1 MGPLLFF
8 PFSPLLSSSTVLHN
22 RLLPLC
28 LCFLPLFVI
37 MGVTSAASTIT
48 RCDPG
53 EKHWDCSPDMDWS
66 GCCDYDPCLPGDG
79 CIFLNMKTSF
89 LEFITESGHKT
100 KTGMITSTITRPTT
114 TANEGDLPWS
124 TISIDESTQ
133 TDDATATETEMEESA
148 SKSMTDSGTT
158 RTIPNP
164 NKVTV
169 TKHTLIITDKTP
181 EFLPEVST
189 SSSSWV
195 DEGTWPTSGSTGIGS
210 PAQTNGSD
218 PFAGDE
224 GDSSLPTG
232 TIVGAAVGGAAA
244 LAILAVLVFALLR
257 RRRLNQDNSG
267 MADGGD
273 GNGEK
278 NQWLGYGVS
287 AHTTGTREDHD
298 PFAPFG
304 GRADRTDDPFR
315 PPSNTFEMDGT
326 SNVPVELPAVKFSD
340 AREDPRPQFHPQAH
354 PQDRSQSQ
362 PQSQFHSTGSMSAT
376 PSYGHPVQPAGP
388 VDPRANLN
396 ASLRERQQH
405 TYVNHW
411 NQYRALGQDER

>member
-1 MGPLLFF
+1 
-8 PFSPLLSSSTVLHN
+8 
-22 RLLPLC
+22 
-28 LCFLPLFVI
+28 
-37 MGVTSAASTIT
+37 MGVTSAASTT
-48 RCDPG
+48 GKCDAG
-53 EKHWDCSPDMDWS
+53 VTYWYCSQWA
-66 GCCDYDPCLPGDG
+66 GCCDYDPCISGG
-79 CIFLNMKTSF
+79 RCIFLDMETS
-89 LEFITESGHKT
+89 LAEFITESEQKT

-114 TANEGDLPWS
+114 TADEDLEWS
-124 TISIDESTQ
+124 TISIEESTQ
-133 TDDATATETEMEESA
+133 TDDETATETDMEESA

-169 TKHTLIITDKTP
+169 TKHTLIITDRTP
-181 EFLPEVST
+181 SFLPEVST
-189 SSSSWV
+189 ISSSWV
-195 DEGTWPTSGSTGIGS
+195 DEGTWPTSGSTGIGP

-224 GDSSLPTG
+224 GDSPLPTG

-244 LAILAVLVFALLR
+244 LAILAVLVFSLLR

-273 GNGEK
+273 NNGEK

-287 AHTTGTREDHD
+287 PHTTGTREDHD

-304 GRADRTDDPFR
+304 VTPEKILAHSFTHRLNHR
-315 PPSNTFEMDGT
+315 PAP
-326 SNVPVELPAVKFSD
+326 
-340 AREDPRPQFHPQAH
+340 
-354 PQDRSQSQ
+354 QSQ
-362 PQSQFHSTGSMSAT
+362 PRSQFHSTGSMSAT
-376 PSYGHPVQPAGP
+376 PSSYGHPVQPAGP

>member
-8 PFSPLLSSSTVLHN
+8 PFSPLLSSSIVLHN

-28 LCFLPLFVI
+28 LCFLPLFVL
-37 MGVTSAASTIT
+37 MGVTSAASTT
-48 RCDPG
+48 SKCDSG
-53 EKHWDCSPDMDWS
+53 EKYWYCSQWS
-66 GCCDYDPCLPGDG
+66 GCCDYNPCIPGDR

-89 LEFITESGHKT
+89 AEFITESEHQT

-114 TANEGDLPWS
+114 TADEDLEWS
-124 TISIDESTQ
+124 TISIEESAQ
-133 TDDATATETEMEESA
+133 TDDETATETEMKESA

-169 TKHTLIITDKTP
+169 TKHTLIITDRTP
-181 EFLPEVST
+181 SFLPEVST
-189 SSSSWV
+189 STSSWV
-195 DEGTWPTSGSTGIGS
+195 DEGTWPTSGSTGIGP

-224 GDSSLPTG
+224 GDSPLPTG

-273 GNGEK
+273 SNGEK

-287 AHTTGTREDHD
+287 PHTTGTREDHD

-315 PPSNTFEMDGT
+315 PPSNTYEMDGT

-340 AREDPRPQFHPQAH
+340 AREDPRPQFHPRAQPQAR
-354 PQDRSQSQ
+354 PQSRS
-362 PQSQFHSTGSMSAT
+362 QSQFHSTGSMSAT
-376 PSYGHPVQPAGP
+376 PSSYGHPVQPAGP

>member
-1 MGPLLFF
+1 MGA
-8 PFSPLLSSSTVLHN
+8 
-22 RLLPLC
+22 
-28 LCFLPLFVI
+28 
-37 MGVTSAASTIT
+37 TSAASAAT
-48 RCDPG
+48 RCKPG
-53 EKHWDCSPDMDWS
+53 EEHWDCKPEFSWS
-66 GCCDYDPCLPGDG
+66 GCCDYDPCARSDG
-79 CIFLNMKTSF
+79 CVFLNMPSTL
-89 LEFITESGHKT
+89 LEFMTESKRQT
-100 KTGMITSTITRPTT
+100 KTGMITSTITRPTR
-114 TANEGDLPWS
+114 TADEKDLPWS
-124 TISIDESTQ
+124 TISIEESTQ

-148 SKSMTDSGTT
+148 SKIMTDSGTT
-158 RTIPNP
+158 RTIANP
-164 NKVTV
+164 NKVTI

-181 EFLPEVST
+181 PSLPELT
-189 SSSSWV
+189 SISSSWV
-195 DEGTWPTSGSTGIGS
+195 DVGTLTTSGSTGVGS
-210 PAQTNGSD
+210 PAQTNASD
-218 PFAGDE
+218 PFAGDD
-224 GDSSLPTG
+224 GDSSPPTG

-244 LAILAVLVFALLR
+244 LAILGVLIFTLLR
-257 RRRLNQDNSG
+257 RRKLNQDNSG

-273 GNGEK
+273 DNGEK

-287 AHTTGTREDHD
+287 PHTTGTREDHD

-315 PPSNTFEMDGT
+315 PPSNTYEMDGT

-354 PQDRSQSQ
+354 PHTRSQSQ
-362 PQSQFHSTGSMSAT
+362 PQSQFHSTGSGSGSMNAT
-376 PSYGHPVQPAGP
+376 PSYRHPVQPAGP

>member
-1 MGPLLFF
+1 
-8 PFSPLLSSSTVLHN
+8 
-22 RLLPLC
+22 
-28 LCFLPLFVI
+28 
-37 MGVTSAASTIT
+37 
-48 RCDPG
+48 
-53 EKHWDCSPDMDWS
+53 
-66 GCCDYDPCLPGDG
+66 
-79 CIFLNMKTSF
+79 
-89 LEFITESGHKT
+89 
-100 KTGMITSTITRPTT
+100 MITSTITRATT
-114 TANEGDLPWS
+114 TASEEDELESP
-124 TISIDESTQ
+124 TRAKESTQ
-133 TDDATATETEMEESA
+133 TDDATQTDTETEKSA

-164 NKVTV
+164 NKVTI

-181 EFLPEVST
+181 VPTPEAST
-189 SSSSWV
+189 ISSSWV
-195 DEGTWPTSGSTGIGS
+195 EQGTLPSSGSTGIGS
-210 PAQTNGSD
+210 PAQTDVSD
-218 PFAGDE
+218 PFAGNN
-224 GDSSLPTG
+224 GDSSPPTG

-257 RRRLNQDNSG
+257 RRRLNRDNSG
-267 MADGGD
+267 MADAGD
-273 GNGEK
+273 DNGEK
-278 NQWLGYGVS
+278 NQWMGYNVS
-287 AHTTGTREDHD
+287 PHTTGTREDHD

-315 PPSNTFEMDGT
+315 PPSNTYEMDGT

-354 PQDRSQSQ
+354 PQARPLSQ
-362 PQSQFHSTGSMSAT
+362 PRDQFHSTGSMSAT

-411 NQYRALGQDER
+411 NQYRALGQGER